1 MIKFVCK
8 DLFLY
13 VYGKQ
18 IDNLRTNHRVSASH
32 PALDHLLRPDCS
44 WVTRTPHAPQPRHLA
59 RPLFSS

>member
-32 PALDHLLRPDCS
+32 PLHLTSCS
-44 WVTRTPHAPQPRHLA
+44 VPTAAGSPARRTPRN
-59 RPLFSS
+59 RGI